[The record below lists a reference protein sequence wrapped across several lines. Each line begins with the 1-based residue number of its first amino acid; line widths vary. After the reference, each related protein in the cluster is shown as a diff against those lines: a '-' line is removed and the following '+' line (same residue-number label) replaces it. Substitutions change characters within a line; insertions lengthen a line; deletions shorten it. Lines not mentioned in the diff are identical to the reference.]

1 MIYKQAERH
10 KYTYKHKHTQKNRKY
25 TQSTDTD
32 KRHDIATIRA
42 RIVNRE
48 VRVKFFCTVAH
59 DFHSLKPNQTK

>member
-10 KYTYKHKHTQKNRKY
+10 KYTYKHKHTKKKNRKY
-25 TQSTDTD
+25 TQSTD

-48 VRVKFFCTVAH
+48 VRVQFFCTVAH